1 MSKESRKY
9 EDKPVVVGV
18 CHNYFL
24 LNSKTESMRR
34 IKLSFTGSQLTK
46 LASGEL
52 LEG

>member
-1 MSKESRKY
+1 MSKESRKS
-9 EDKPVVVGV
+9 EDKPVVVCV
-18 CHNYFL
+18 CHNNFL

-46 LASGEL
+46 LASGDL